1 MTDRPALHIICSDRT
16 RNGKTL
22 LARLLTDWLLLG
34 GGDPFVID
42 LDAPDAPLAVRY
54 PERSLV
60 ADFSRV
66 TGRVAV
72 FDTIMKAADGTFVL
86 DLPARDLDDFLSEAE
101 KIGFLDA
108 AREAGLEVVFLFMID
123 RSRRS
128 VLKARGVAQA
138 VSPSLLHPARNTY
151 VGDLLDDDE
160 VAELYLDLFV
170 TGEIVLP
177 KLSDGSMA
185 TVEDAG
191 FSFRD
196 FMEERIEAPSS
207 LQQFELLDFV
217 NTVFDQLARLRLRLD
232 LDNLKNMGL
241 I

>member
-1 MTDRPALHIICSDRT
+1 MTDRPALHIICSDRA

-42 LDAPDAPLAVRY
+42 LDAPDAPLAARH
-54 PERSLV
+54 PERALT

-72 FDTIMKAADGTFVL
+72 FDTIINDAGRSHVL
-86 DLPARDLDDFLSEAE
+86 DLPARDLDGFLSEAD

-108 AREAGLEVVFLFMID
+108 AREAGLEVVFLFMVD
-123 RSRRS
+123 RSRKS
-128 VLKARGVAQA
+128 VLKAREIAQVVAPC
-138 VSPSLLHPARNTY
+138 VLHPARNTY

-170 TGEIVLP
+170 KGEIVLP
-177 KLSDGSMA
+177 RLSAGAMA
-185 TVEDAG
+185 TVEETA
-191 FSFRD
+191 FTFRD
-196 FMEERIEAPSS
+196 FMQGRIEAPSS
-207 LQQFELLDFV
+207 FQHYELSDFV
-217 NTVFDQLARLRLRLD
+217 NTVFDQLAKLRLRLD
-232 LDNLKNMGL
+232 LDSLKDMGL

>member
-1 MTDRPALHIICSDRT
+1 MTDRPTLHIICSDRT

-22 LARLLTDWLLLG
+22 LARLLIDWLLLG
-34 GGDPFVID
+34 GEEPFVID
-42 LDAPDAPLAVRY
+42 LDAPDAPLATRY
-54 PERSLV
+54 PGHALA

-66 TGRVAV
+66 TGRVAT
-72 FDTIMKAADGTFVL
+72 FDTIVNEAGRSHVL
-86 DLPARDLDDFLSEAE
+86 DLPAHHLDDFLSEAE

-108 AREAGLEVVFLFMID
+108 AREAGLEVVFLFMVD
-123 RSRRS
+123 RSRKS
-128 VLKARGVAQA
+128 VLKAREIAQA
-138 VSPSLLHPARNTY
+138 VAPCVLHPARNTH

-170 TGEIVLP
+170 SGEIVLP
-177 KLSDGSMA
+177 KLSAGSVA

-207 LQQFELLDFV
+207 FQQFELLDFV
-217 NTVFDQLARLRLRLD
+217 NTMFDQFARLRLRLD
-232 LDNLKNMGL
+232 LNSLKDMGL

>member
-1 MTDRPALHIICSDRT
+1 MTDRPALHIICSDRA

-22 LARLLTDWLLLG
+22 LARLLTDWILLG
-34 GGDPFVID
+34 GGDPFVLD
-42 LDAPDAPLAVRY
+42 LDAPDAPLAARH
-54 PERSLV
+54 PDRSLA

-72 FDTIMKAADGTFVL
+72 FDTIMNDAGRSHVL
-86 DLPARDLDDFLSEAE
+86 DLPARDLDVFLSEAR

-108 AREAGLEVVFLFMID
+108 AREAGREVVFLFMVA
-123 RSRRS
+123 RSGKS
-128 VLKARGVAQA
+128 VLKAREVSRAVAPC
-138 VSPSLLHPARNTY
+138 VLHPARNTY

-177 KLSDGSMA
+177 KISAGAMA
-185 TVEDAG
+185 TVEDPG

-196 FMEERIEAPSS
+196 FVEGRIEAPSS
-207 LQQFELLDFV
+207 FQQFELLDFT
-217 NTVFDQLARLRLRLD
+217 NTVFEQLAGLRLRLD
-232 LDNLKNMGL
+232 LDNLRDMGL